1 MVVFV
6 YALNEINEKWVM
18 KIEIKFINFRKTV
31 EYLGPDVTAKLH
43 QIHTVTGCDRTSFSH
58 VVGKIKVMKKCLNGK
73 EKLRLLNTFGL
84 SCKVSNAAVQDVN
97 VLKSLFKLFATL
109 EKKKKVLL
117 K

>member
-6 YALNEINEKWVM
+6 YALNEINEKGVM

-31 EYLGPDVTAKLH
+31 EYLGTDLATKLH
-43 QIHTVTGCDRTSFSH
+43 QIHTVTGCDATSFLH
-58 VVGKIKVMKKCLNGK
+58 VVGKIKVMKKCLDGK
-73 EKLRLLNTFGL
+73 EKLRLLNTFGV
-84 SCKVSNAAVQDVN
+84 SCKVSNAAVKDVI

-109 EKKKKVLL
+109 EKKKVLL